1 VKEIGQKDSRGPVRA
16 KVHLSRTKKWNLV
29 FFNSQG
35 ATYLNHASKGAMLNS
50 SYNQNSAAQIH
61 EGAEE
66 EETVCGRRRLVIDWD
81 NASVLTPPLCMT
93 V

>member
-1 VKEIGQKDSRGPVRA
+1 
-16 KVHLSRTKKWNLV
+16 LV

-35 ATYLNHASKGAMLNS
+35 VTHLNHASKGTVVNS
-50 SYNQNSAAQIH
+50 SYNQDSDTQIH

-81 NASVLTPPLCMT
+81 NAFVLTPPLFVT
-93 V
+93 A